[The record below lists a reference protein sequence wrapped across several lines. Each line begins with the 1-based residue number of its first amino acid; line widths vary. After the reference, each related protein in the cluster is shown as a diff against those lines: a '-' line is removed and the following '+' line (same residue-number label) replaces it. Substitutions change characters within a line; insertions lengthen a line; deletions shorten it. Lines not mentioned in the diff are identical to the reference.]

1 MIEKTQRTEVITM
14 ALVTSMIRCAVCGSS
29 DVTYDGKI
37 YRCPTCGANSDAPM
51 PAADLAAVN
60 RIAIMGGDSD
70 ELARLRKR
78 YTNLDITSWTSENR
92 LEVR

>member
-1 MIEKTQRTEVITM
+1 M
-14 ALVTSMIRCAVCGSS
+14 ALVTSMVRCAVCGSS

-37 YRCPTCGANSDAPM
+37 YRCPTCGANSEAPM

>member
-1 MIEKTQRTEVITM
+1 MIEATQRTQVITM
-14 ALVTSMIRCAVCGSS
+14 ALVTSMVRCAVCGSS

-37 YRCPTCGANSDAPM
+37 YRCPTCGANSEAPM

-60 RIAIMGGDSD
+60 RITIMGGDTD

>member
-1 MIEKTQRTEVITM
+1 M

-37 YRCPTCGANSDAPM
+37 YRCPTCGANSEAPM

-60 RIAIMGGDSD
+60 RITIMGGDTD

>member
-1 MIEKTQRTEVITM
+1 M
-14 ALVTSMIRCAVCGSS
+14 ALVTNMIRCAVCGSS

>member
-1 MIEKTQRTEVITM
+1 M
-14 ALVTSMIRCAVCGSS
+14 ALVTNMIRCAVCGSS

-37 YRCPTCGANSDAPM
+37 YRCPTCGANSEAPM

>member
-1 MIEKTQRTEVITM
+1 MIETAQRTEVITM
-14 ALVTSMIRCAVCGSS
+14 ALVTSMVRCAVCGSS
-29 DVTYDGKI
+29 DVTYEGKI
-37 YRCPTCGANSDAPM
+37 YHCPTCGANSDAPM

-60 RIAIMGGDSD
+60 RIAIMGGDPD

-78 YTNLDITSWTSENR
+78 YQHLDITSWTSENR

>member
-1 MIEKTQRTEVITM
+1 M
-14 ALVTSMIRCAVCGSS
+14 ALVTSMVRCAVCGSS

-37 YRCPTCGANSDAPM
+37 YRCPTCGANSEAPM

-60 RIAIMGGDSD
+60 RIAIMGGDTD